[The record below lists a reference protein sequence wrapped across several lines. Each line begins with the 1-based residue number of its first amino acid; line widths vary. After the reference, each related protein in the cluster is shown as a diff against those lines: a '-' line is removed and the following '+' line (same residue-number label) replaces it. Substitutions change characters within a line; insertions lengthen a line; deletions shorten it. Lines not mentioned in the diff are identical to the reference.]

1 MYIQELLSPR
11 RVALALTATTKEQ
24 LLGQLGALLC
34 VDTNLLTAQQAIMAL
49 NQRERLGSTGIG
61 SGVAVPHGRIA
72 GLARPVGA
80 FCTLAGPLDYGA
92 IDHKPVT
99 LAFALV
105 VPDHADNE
113 HLKILAELAGLFGDK
128 PWREQLRSAASADA
142 LYNCLTQPRHTAR
155 PNDPQTHG
163 TRPV

>member
-11 RVALALTATTKEQ
+11 RVALALAVTTKEQ
-24 LLGQLGALLC
+24 LFGQLGALLGT
-34 VDTNLLTAQQAIMAL
+34 DTDLLTAPQASSAL

-61 SGVAVPHGRIA
+61 AGVAVPHGRIA

-113 HLKILAELAGLFGDK
+113 HLKILAELAGLFSDK
-128 PWREQLRSAASADA
+128 LWREQLRSAVSTEE
-142 LYNCLTQPRHTAR
+142 LYNYLIQSRPAAR
-155 PNDPQTHG
+155 PNDPHTHRS
-163 TRPV
+163 RPV